1 MAIDPQ
7 DGHLI
12 ARWRR
17 LAFPVLAIAGV
28 LLLFSALSEV
38 LNPVL
43 IAVLLAV
50 ILNPVVNA
58 AGRFGTPR
66 VLTVSLLYVLLL
78 VGMTLTSSIV
88 VRQFAQ
94 LGRALAGEPFH
105 GDLDDNGLIE
115 LAAGPEGRPEFDDLD
130 HDGEYDP
137 GALLKLENWV
147 NRKISPTA
155 TGPWGAALDDLRT
168 QLVSMLGS
176 LARPAGD
183 MIAKGIEHVADWA
196 GGLFALITMVVLV
209 PFYLFFFLVEYPAM
223 SKRLRSLVPPRYRE
237 QVDRITRDIGRELVT
252 FFRGRLMCGFIKA
265 LILYVG
271 LLVLGIS
278 FALPIALACGVLSL
292 VPFVGFIVGVV
303 PASVIALTMDNGGTE
318 MLLWVVGL
326 FCAAEA
332 FEGFVLFPVVLGSET
347 GLHAVTIVV
356 VLLAGGAL
364 FGTLGVLIGI
374 PLALICKVLWREL
387 GLPLYRAWANPPK
400 PPDAADETRGAAPAG
415 R

>member
-1 MAIDPQ
+1 VATDPQ
-7 DGHLI
+7 DGHLT

-28 LLLFSALSEV
+28 MLLFSALSEV

-137 GALLKLENWV
+137 GALLSW
-147 NRKISPTA
+147 RTGSTA
-155 TGPWGAALDDLRT
+155 RSRPRPRARGARRWT
-168 QLVSMLGS
+168 TC
-176 LARPAGD
+176 ARSWCPC
-183 MIAKGIEHVADWA
+183 WA
-196 GGLFALITMVVLV
+196 AW
-209 PFYLFFFLVEYPAM
+209 
-223 SKRLRSLVPPRYRE
+223 
-237 QVDRITRDIGRELVT
+237 
-252 FFRGRLMCGFIKA
+252 RGR
-265 LILYVG
+265 
-271 LLVLGIS
+271 
-278 FALPIALACGVLSL
+278 
-292 VPFVGFIVGVV
+292 
-303 PASVIALTMDNGGTE
+303 
-318 MLLWVVGL
+318 
-326 FCAAEA
+326 
-332 FEGFVLFPVVLGSET
+332 
-347 GLHAVTIVV
+347 
-356 VLLAGGAL
+356 
-364 FGTLGVLIGI
+364 
-374 PLALICKVLWREL
+374 
-387 GLPLYRAWANPPK
+387 RA
-400 PPDAADETRGAAPAG
+400 T
-415 R
+415 